1 MFPSVRSF
9 TYMETRTHNERVAA
23 EVRAAI
29 ARKGVSQTI
38 VAHGAEMSNAS
49 LSRKLRGHYPF
60 AVDELLAI
68 AALAYDPQLVR
79 RLQRLRDARAAQRRG
94 PRATSGQLVN
104 R

>member
-1 MFPSVRSF
+1 
-9 TYMETRTHNERVAA
+9 METRTHNERVAA

-49 LSRKLRGHYPF
+49 MSRKLRGQYPF

-68 AALAYDPQLVR
+68 APLLDTTASAILA
-79 RLQRLRDARAAQRRG
+79 AAE
-94 PRATSGQLVN
+94 AADTTAVAV
-104 R
+104 